1 VAAMNPTVTVTDAP
15 SPEAFALIGDGL
27 NKHNRDQLGYWDQRP
42 LAVLVC
48 DPHTGAVLGGLT
60 GRTSLGLAFID
71 LVYLP
76 APPRSADA
84 ATAPA
89 SYKRP
94 KPRHAAVAAA
104 PACSTP
110 SPSRRPSSTPAM
122 AGRSSAASN
131 ATRRAPRACSSG
143 RPSPQPLAWT
153 AHDRQRPPAFT
164 PPVVWRRPPAAS
176 SCPR

>member
-76 APPRSADA
+76 APPRPAPRTRLRHPHPTRGRSRGTPPWLPRRRALHHHLPGARVLHLPWLGGVRPRRMRPAGHRARVLPEGLRPSRWPGRPMTGSA
-84 ATAPA
+84 PL
-89 SYKRP
+89 
-94 KPRHAAVAAA
+94 
-104 PACSTP
+104 P
-110 SPSRRPSSTPAM
+110 SP
-122 AGRSSAASN
+122 
-131 ATRRAPRACSSG
+131 PR
-143 RPSPQPLAWT
+143 
-153 AHDRQRPPAFT
+153 
-164 PPVVWRRPPAAS
+164 
-176 SCPR
+176 